1 MHPAVGEVVQIQVKL
16 FATFRQYL
24 PEGSGSQGIRLEIA
38 QDSTPLQVLQR
49 LGVPVDAVH
58 LVMINGE
65 YIEPDRRHEAIFHDQ
80 DVLAVWPAVAGG

>member
-1 MHPAVGEVVQIQVKL
+1 MYPAIGGAVQIRVKL

-24 PEGSGSQGIRLEIA
+24 PEDADSQGIRLEIGE
-38 QDSTPLQVLQR
+38 DSTPLQVLQR
-49 LGVPVDAVH
+49 LGVPVDAIH
-58 LVMINGE
+58 LVLINGE